1 MEKNI
6 IVEVILLKGLK
17 VIFFLFVKFEFLIYR
32 EKRNNLLRIS
42 ELKKGE
48 SGVNY
53 GKRVASFAKNK
64 GSIYFSVGF
73 FV

>member
-1 MEKNI
+1 MEA
-6 IVEVILLKGLK
+6 ILLKGLK
-17 VIFFLFVKFEFLIYR
+17 WFYLFVKFEFYC

-42 ELKKGE
+42 EKKRE

-64 GSIYFSVGF
+64 GGI
-73 FV
+73 